1 MVVDNAAGEDPDF
14 GEFMMNAV
22 VVHPDYLKSNGETIR
37 KFNRAL
43 HKASTWL
50 LDHPAEEAVA
60 SMKVFLGRLDDKVIL
75 EGLQN
80 TRLGIPR
87 TPRISERAVALTED
101 FMLKIGALKSRI
113 GYDKLVTNDY
123 LPR

>member
-1 MVVDNAAGEDPDF
+1 MVVDNSAGEDPDF

-75 EGLQN
+75 EGLQK

-87 TPRISERAVALTED
+87 TPRRLIASQAGITLGRSSEKEKGSARWLIATV
-101 FMLKIGALKSRI
+101 
-113 GYDKLVTNDY
+113 
-123 LPR
+123 

>member
-14 GEFMMNAV
+14 SEFMMNAV
-22 VVHPDYLKSNGETIR
+22 LVHPEYLKTNGETIR

-43 HKASTWL
+43 NKASNWL
-50 LDHPAEEAVA
+50 LDQPAEAGVA
-60 SMKVFLGRLDDKVIL
+60 SMKQFLGRLDDKVIL
-75 EGLQN
+75 EGLTK

-87 TPRISERAVALTED
+87 TPRITERAVALTED
-101 FMLKIGALKSRI
+101 FMLKIGAIKSRI
-113 GYDKLVTNDY
+113 PYDKLVTQDY